1 MYGGSE
7 LSNAQ
12 HLSSTASSP
21 CGLRGY
27 GAGDTSQFQRSVNET
42 WGRGEGGGGRGG
54 IEKLKT
60 PKCLVLHKTELSRD
74 IC

>member
-1 MYGGSE
+1 MYGGRD

-12 HLSSTASSP
+12 HLSRMASSP

-42 WGRGEGGGGRGG
+42 WGREEGGGGG
-54 IEKLKT
+54 IEKWKT
-60 PKCLVLHKTELSRD
+60 PKCLVLHKTKLSRD

>member
-1 MYGGSE
+1 MYGGRD

-42 WGRGEGGGGRGG
+42 WGRGEGAGGG

-60 PKCLVLHKTELSRD
+60 PKCLLLHKTELSRD